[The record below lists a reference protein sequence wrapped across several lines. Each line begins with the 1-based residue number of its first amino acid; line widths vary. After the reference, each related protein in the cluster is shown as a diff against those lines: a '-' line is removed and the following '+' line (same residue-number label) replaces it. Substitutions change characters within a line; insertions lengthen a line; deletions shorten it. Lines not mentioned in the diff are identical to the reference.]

1 MHTLRELASAVSH
14 LLMDHVFPPHCPACM
29 VPVSANGNLCAACFA
44 SLHRITAP
52 LCECCGIPFSVP
64 METGSLCPECIAT
77 PPEFDVAR
85 AVMVYN
91 HTASTL
97 ISALKYHD
105 RMGAIARYA
114 QQMQQ
119 AGADMLE
126 HADALIPVPLHWRR
140 LLKRRYN
147 QSAWL
152 AYALA
157 ERTGI
162 ACQPNLL
169 TRIRN
174 TTQQTGMK
182 RSERQRNMR
191 RAFAVKHPEQ
201 IAGKRIVLIDDVV
214 TTGATA
220 NACARA
226 LKDAGAAWVGVL
238 SIARTV
244 RE

>member
-1 MHTLRELASAVSH
+1 
-14 LLMDHVFPPHCPACM
+14 
-29 VPVSANGNLCAACFA
+29 
-44 SLHRITAP
+44 
-52 LCECCGIPFSVP
+52 
-64 METGSLCPECIAT
+64 MEAGALCPECLHEA
-77 PPEFDVAR
+77 PDFDEAR

-91 HTASTL
+91 ATAGKM

-119 AGADMLE
+119 AGAGMLAK
-126 HADALIPVPLHWRR
+126 ADALVPVPLHWKR

-157 ERTGI
+157 DVTGLPCEPGWLSRTRS
-162 ACQPNLL
+162 
-169 TRIRN
+169 TK
-174 TTQQTGMK
+174 QQTGMT
-182 RSERQRNMR
+182 RRERQANVK
-191 RAFAVKHPEQ
+191 RAFQVNAPENV
-201 IAGKRIVLIDDVV
+201 AGKHIVLIDDVV

-226 LKDAGAAWVGVL
+226 LKDAGATWVGVL

-244 RE
+244 KD